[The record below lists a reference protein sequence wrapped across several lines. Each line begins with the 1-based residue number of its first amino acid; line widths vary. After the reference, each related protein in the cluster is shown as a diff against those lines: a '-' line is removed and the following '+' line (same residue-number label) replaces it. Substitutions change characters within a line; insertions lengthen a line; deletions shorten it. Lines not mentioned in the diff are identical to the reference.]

1 VWVVGV
7 EELAFC
13 APLRYLE
20 RNFLC
25 HVFAGVLVQ

>member
-1 VWVVGV
+1 V
-7 EELAFC
+7 EELAFR

-20 RNFLC
+20 HNFLC